1 MSTKIVLTG
10 HSNLINAAFEALK
23 GRLRE
28 FGWQVVSP
36 CEMMQSQTDADKT
49 LVVYQFDESAK
60 VPERATDRDCFEGVF
75 VLVEGDEVRKSDRPA
90 VCKWVGHPHLR
101 VVEVSG
107 AFDLLTAEV
116 LSLLG
121 IPKPCEIERKF
132 LIKMPDLQM
141 LSSLP
146 ECRGVKL
153 SQTYLILPD
162 GTKAR
167 VRRRG
172 EDDDCSYVKTVKHKL
187 TDCTRIEIEEPLTAE
202 EYRELLKFADPKRRT
217 VEKVRY
223 CLVWNNT
230 YFELDVFKFWDKQVF
245 LEVEL
250 LSEEQE
256 ISLPPFLHVLRE
268 VTDDPNYSNSALA
281 LMVPEQ
287 D

>member
-23 GRLRE
+23 DMLNRL
-28 FGWQVVSP
+28 GWQVKLS
-36 CEMMQSQTDADKT
+36 CEAANLQTFGDKT
-49 LVVYQFDESAK
+49 LVVYQFDDAAK
-60 VPERATDRDCFEGVF
+60 VPERSSERDCFDGVF
-75 VLVEGDEVRKSDRPA
+75 VLVEGEEVCKTDRPA
-90 VCKWVGHPHLR
+90 VCNWVGHPHLR
-101 VVEVSG
+101 VVDVSD

-141 LSSLP
+141 LDALP
-146 ECRGVKL
+146 ECRGVRL

-162 GTKAR
+162 KTKAR
-167 VRRRG
+167 IRCRG
-172 EDDDCSYVKTVKHKL
+172 EEADRSYVKTVKERL
-187 TDCTRIEIEEPLTAE
+187 TDRTRIEIEEPLTADR
-202 EYRELLKFADPKRRT
+202 YRELLRFADPLRRS

-230 YFELDVFKFWDKQVF
+230 YFELDVFEFWDRQAF

-250 LSEEQE
+250 LSEEQD
-256 ISLPPFLHVLRE
+256 ISLPPFIEVLRE
-268 VTDDPNYSNSALA
+268 VTDDHAYANSALA
-281 LMVPEQ
+281 LAVPKQ